1 MIYNNKKFNN
11 KQLIIFDLDGTL
23 IDSSHDLANAIN
35 YMLCSLGRNTFSAD
49 TIHYWVGNGAQILVK
64 RALSGRREIDPNI
77 DERLFNQAL
86 EIFLDYYNSHLS
98 IETVPYPNVVSTLQE
113 LQGLGYRL
121 AIITNKPYRF
131 VAPILTDLKLDTY
144 FETFLGG
151 DSLSKKKPH
160 PMPLEHLCKTLGV
173 NIDQSVMVGDSKND
187 ILAAKACGMHSIG
200 VTYGYNYGEDINSY
214 DPDLVVDQF
223 QHILPTLL

>member
-1 MIYNNKKFNN
+1 MIYNDEKFND

-23 IDSSHDLANAIN
+23 IDSSPDLANAIN
-35 YMLCSLGRNTFSAD
+35 YMLCSLGRNTFSTD
-49 TIHYWVGNGAQILVK
+49 TIHYWVGNGAYILVK
-64 RALSGRREIDPNI
+64 RALSGKREVDPNI

-86 EIFLDYYNSHLS
+86 EIFLDHYKSHLCV
-98 IETVPYPNVVSTLQE
+98 ETVPYPNVISTLQT
-113 LQGLGYRL
+113 LQKRGYRL
-121 AIITNKPYRF
+121 AIITNKPYKF
-131 VAPILTDLKLDTY
+131 VAPILTNLKLDSY

-151 DSLSKKKPH
+151 DSLPQKKPH